1 MKRAAQL
8 SCESI
13 AVRFG
18 TFQAL
23 RDVSLTFLPGKTT
36 ALIGPNGA
44 GKTTLLNVLSGLQTP
59 SAGIVRLEGRD
70 ITRSAPWQRAQQ
82 GMARSFQIVN
92 VFPRMTVREN
102 LRLAVQRTALKR
114 LVPWRTV
121 DSMRKIVQDV
131 DERLQE
137 FKLTDRADL
146 PAGQL
151 SHGEQRGLEIA
162 LSVIADPV
170 VLLLD
175 EPLAGVGHGEM
186 AQYVDLLR
194 RVAASRTTVVVEHNM
209 DIVMD
214 LADEIVC
221 LTGGNVL
228 AKGSPREIRGNE
240 QVRAAYLGTADA

>member
-1 MKRAAQL
+1 
-8 SCESI
+8 
-13 AVRFG
+13 
-18 TFQAL
+18 
-23 RDVSLTFLPGKTT
+23 
-36 ALIGPNGA
+36 
-44 GKTTLLNVLSGLQTP
+44 
-59 SAGIVRLEGRD
+59 
-70 ITRSAPWQRAQQ
+70 
-82 GMARSFQIVN
+82 
-92 VFPRMTVREN
+92 
-102 LRLAVQRTALKR
+102 
-114 LVPWRTV
+114 
-121 DSMRKIVQDV
+121 MRKIVQDV

-186 AQYVDLLR
+186 ARYVDLLR